1 MPRKSDTVTAIQTR
15 VQEDLLTLRAFLRAA
30 CAAVAGFALMA
41 GTGGT
46 RLSAADYSKYHTY
59 DELSAALRDL
69 SKTHAQLAK
78 LVEVAKTREGRTIWA
93 IEIATPSGTP
103 VAERPA
109 LMIAANFEGD
119 QLIGSE
125 LALYVAEQLL
135 TGYATNPAI
144 KQRLDSHVFYIV
156 PRVNADGAEA
166 MFGAVKSARKMNSAK
181 NDADNDGRLD
191 EDGPEDLNKDGFIS
205 VMRVKDPKGPYMIHP
220 DDPRLLRRA
229 DAAKGE
235 AGAFSVY
242 WEGIDNDGDGFLNED
257 GPGGVDLNRNFQHQY
272 PYYTP
277 DAGPHMASE
286 PEARGLLE
294 YVLARRNIAA
304 ILTFGESDNLISPPA
319 RTGAHA
325 PASVVDL
332 IGFANASLEGARQNG
347 RFQAP
352 QQFGRGFGGGF
363 GGGDGGAAPPGGGR
377 AGQRP
382 TPPATTVAPAD
393 VEYFRTISDR
403 YRQLTGLRTAPATRI
418 PGGAFFE
425 YGYYQLGVP
434 SFSTP
439 GWGIAS
445 QMAGGPVPTGEAA
458 RGAAPGGSTGAG
470 TATTGT
476 ATVISGPGGRQG
488 GPGGGRAG
496 GPGGAAP
503 PAADGAETGTGVF
516 DLRLVRWMDGEK
528 VDGFINWTPFKHPT
542 LGDVEIGGFRPYA
555 LSNPDASKIADLG
568 KSHTEFATYLS
579 GLFPK
584 VSIASTSV
592 TSLGGGLYRVK
603 AEVENGGF
611 LPTSTAQGVRARSV
625 KPTMVQ
631 LGVDPNDIVSGAQKT
646 SFFPTLAGS
655 GRRQAYEW
663 IIKGKPESAV
673 TLKAVA
679 QKGGSATST
688 LTLK

>member
-1 MPRKSDTVTAIQTR
+1 MTI
-15 VQEDLLTLRAFLRAA
+15 RAFLRATGVA
-30 CAAVAGFALMA
+30 LAGLALVAAAGSTPLA
-41 GTGGT
+41 
-46 RLSAADYSKYHTY
+46 AADYSKYHTY
-59 DELSAALRDL
+59 DEMTAALRDL
-69 SKTHAQLAK
+69 TKSHAKLAK

-93 IEIATPSGTP
+93 IEIANPAGTP

-125 LALYVAEQLL
+125 LALYIAEQLL
-135 TGYATNPAI
+135 TGYASNPTI
-144 KQRLDSHVFYIV
+144 KQRLDSHAFYIV

-166 MFGAVKSARKMNSAK
+166 MFGAVKTARRMNSAK

-205 VMRVKDPKGPYMIHP
+205 VMRVKDPNGPYMVHP

-235 AGAFSVY
+235 AGGYSVY
-242 WEGIDNDGDGFLNED
+242 WEGTDNDGDGFINED

-272 PYYTP
+272 PYYQP
-277 DAGPHMASE
+277 DSGPHMISE
-286 PEARGLLE
+286 PETRGIME

-304 ILTFGESDNLISPPA
+304 ILTFGESDNLIAPPTA
-319 RTGAHA
+319 AGAHA
-325 PASVVDL
+325 PASTVDL
-332 IGFANASLEGARQNG
+332 IGFANESIAGARTTG
-347 RFQAP
+347 RFAAP
-352 QQFGRGFGGGF
+352 QGLGGGRGFGGG
-363 GGGDGGAAPPGGGR
+363 GGRGRGGDAAAGGRGGGR
-377 AGQRP
+377 GV
-382 TPPATTVAPAD
+382 TPPATTVAPTD

-425 YGYYQLGVP
+425 YGYYQFGVP

-439 GWGIAS
+439 GWGIAG
-445 QMAGGPVPTGEAA
+445 ADGA
-458 RGAAPGGSTGAG
+458 AAPGRGGAG
-470 TATTGT
+470 APGG
-476 ATVISGPGGRQG
+476 APGGAGPGGD
-488 GPGGGRAG
+488 
-496 GPGGAAP
+496 AA
-503 PAADGAETGTGVF
+503 F
-516 DLRLVRWMDGEK
+516 DLRLVRWMDAEK
-528 VDGFINWTPFKHPT
+528 VNGFIDWTPFKHPS
-542 LGDVEIGGFRPYA
+542 LGNVEIGGFRPYA
-555 LSNPDASKIADLG
+555 LSNPDPAKIAELG
-568 KSHTEFATYLS
+568 KSHTEFVTYLS
-579 GLFPK
+579 SLFPK

-611 LPTSTAQGVRARSV
+611 LPTATAQGVRSQSV

-631 LGVDPNDIVSGAQKT
+631 LGVEPDDIVSGSPKT
-646 SFFPTLAGS
+646 NFFPALAGS
-655 GRRQAYEW
+655 GRRQSYDW
-663 IIKGKPESAV
+663 IIKGKPGSKI

-679 QKGGSATST
+679 QKGGSATTT